1 MQRCRSQTSAYAL
14 APAGH
19 PALQAGTG
27 SITGLGAGQGKR
39 LPSHL
44 INTRKPPPPVR
55 NCNCRQ
61 GAKVIVVAQQV
72 SAPSQEPLP

>member
-44 INTRKPPPPVR
+44 INARKSPPPVR

-61 GAKVIVVAQQV
+61 GAKVIVVAH
-72 SAPSQEPLP
+72 AIKAHH